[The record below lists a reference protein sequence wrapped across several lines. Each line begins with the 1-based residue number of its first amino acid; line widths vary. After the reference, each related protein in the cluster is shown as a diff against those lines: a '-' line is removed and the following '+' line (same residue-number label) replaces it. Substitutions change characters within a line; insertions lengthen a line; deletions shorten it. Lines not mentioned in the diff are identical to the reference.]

1 MSLHDPLNTDERDWN
16 APTHS
21 EHKVHICRGCKAVL
35 AHGEGN
41 QFNGWFWC
49 AEPCY
54 REVVALYM
62 QQPQPVTEDEA
73 VDHFEQRRRN

>member
-16 APTHS
+16 APAHS
-21 EHKVHICRGCKAVL
+21 DHKVHICRGCKAVL

-54 REVVALYM
+54 REVVSLWLA
-62 QQPQPVTEDEA
+62 QPAELVTDAEFD
-73 VDHFEQRRRN
+73 QMNRSRR